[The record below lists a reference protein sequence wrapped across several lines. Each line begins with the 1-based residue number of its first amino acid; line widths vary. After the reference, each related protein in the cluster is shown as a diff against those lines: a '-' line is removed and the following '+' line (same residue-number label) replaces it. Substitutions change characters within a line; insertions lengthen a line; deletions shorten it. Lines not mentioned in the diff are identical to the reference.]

1 MDTQTNTTNFT
12 DIFKSSFL
20 DNTASFSIVD
30 SMIGLVVAFALGM
43 FIYVIY
49 KKTFAGVMYSHN
61 FNISLII
68 MSMITALVIMGIST
82 NIVISLGMVGALSIV
97 RFRTPIKD
105 PMDLVYLFWAIGS
118 GILCGAGLIPLAII
132 GAILIGIVML
142 FFGNRLTIENP
153 YLLIVKYTDSSIESR
168 LDEVLSKQSKKH
180 TIKSKSIMPDNNLE
194 VTYEIRLKE
203 NDTEFINLIKEINSV
218 RSAVMLSYDGNF
230 TA

>member
-30 SMIGLVVAFALGM
+30 SLIGLVVAFALGM

-142 FFGNRLTIENP
+142 FFSNRLTIENP
-153 YLLIVKYTDSSIESR
+153 YLLIVKYTDSSIESM
-168 LDEVLSKQSKKH
+168 LDEVLSKQSKKY

>member
-168 LDEVLSKQSKKH
+168 LNEVLSKQSKKH

>member
-142 FFGNRLTIENP
+142 LFGNRLTIENP

>member
-1 MDTQTNTTNFT
+1 
-12 DIFKSSFL
+12 
-20 DNTASFSIVD
+20 
-30 SMIGLVVAFALGM
+30 
-43 FIYVIY
+43 
-49 KKTFAGVMYSHN
+49 
-61 FNISLII
+61 
-68 MSMITALVIMGIST
+68 MITALVIMGIST

-142 FFGNRLTIENP
+142 FFSNRLTIENP
-153 YLLIVKYTDSSIESR
+153 YLLIVKYTDSSIESM

>member
-1 MDTQTNTTNFT
+1 MDTQNQTNFS

-20 DNTASFSIVD
+20 DKTESFSIVD
-30 SMIGLVVAFALGM
+30 SLLAILAAFIIGF
-43 FIYVIY
+43 FIYIVY

-68 MSMITALVIMGIST
+68 MSMATALIIMGIST

-105 PMDLVYLFWAIGS
+105 PMDLVYLFWAIAT

-132 GAILIGIVML
+132 GAVLIGIVMI
-142 FFGNRLTIENP
+142 FFANKLSVENP
-153 YLLIVKYTDSSIESR
+153 YLLIVKYSDSSIEKQLEKYVSDSVR
-168 LDEVLSKQSKKH
+168 KHSVKAKSVLGVGCH
-180 TIKSKSIMPDNNLE
+180 E
-194 VTYEIRLKE
+194 VTYEIRLK
-203 NDTEFINLIKEINSV
+203 NQDTQFITELQNMSSV
-218 RSAVMLSYDGNF
+218 QSAVMVSYDGNF

>member
-30 SMIGLVVAFALGM
+30 SLIGLVVAFALGM

-49 KKTFAGVMYSHN
+49 KKMFAGVMYSHN

-68 MSMITALVIMGIST
+68 MSMITAMVIMGIST

-142 FFGNRLTIENP
+142 FFSNRLTIENP
-153 YLLIVKYTDSSIESR
+153 YLLIVKYTDSSIESM
-168 LDEVLSKQSKKH
+168 LDDVLSKQSKRH
-180 TIKSKSIMPDNNLE
+180 TIKSKSIMPDNQLE

>member
-30 SMIGLVVAFALGM
+30 SLIGLVVAFALGM

-142 FFGNRLTIENP
+142 FFSNRLTIENP
-153 YLLIVKYTDSSIESR
+153 YLLIVKYTDSSIESM

>member
-142 FFGNRLTIENP
+142 FFSNRLTIENP

>member
-1 MDTQTNTTNFT
+1 MQTNTTNFT

-30 SMIGLVVAFALGM
+30 SLIGLVVAFALGM

-142 FFGNRLTIENP
+142 FFSNRLTIENP
-153 YLLIVKYTDSSIESR
+153 YLLIVKYTDSSIESM

>member
-30 SMIGLVVAFALGM
+30 SLIGLVVAFALGM